1 MEEKKNQEAVLSEQK
16 QEPEAQPNRKLGIL
30 IICIIIAALIALI
43 VFAVLPM
50 REFVSDTTQLRAFI
64 DQRGAV
70 GVLMFMGMVM
80 LQIFSTVI
88 PAGPFEIAAGAVFGV
103 TKGIIICTISMAI
116 ASSVVFF
123 LSRKLGM
130 KFALL
135 FFTKDKLDSMD
146 FLKSSPKQNLIIILL
161 YLVPGAPKDI
171 VTFIAGM
178 TDIPYPLFLF
188 AASICRVPSILLTV
202 LSGNALATDHKG
214 LFIIMIICVC
224 AVYGFGILGIAKSRK
239 KRLEREQAEK

>member
-1 MEEKKNQEAVLSEQK
+1 METQKTTDAKLSEQEHE
-16 QEPEAQPNRKLGIL
+16 QSSQPNRKLGIL
-30 IICIIIAALIALI
+30 IICIIVAALAVLI
-43 VFAVLPM
+43 IFAILPM
-50 REFVSDTTQLRAFI
+50 REFVSDTAQLRLFI
-64 DQRGAV
+64 EERGLA

-88 PAGPFEIAAGAVFGV
+88 PAGPFEIAAGAVFGIG
-103 TKGIIICTISMAI
+103 KGILICTIAMAL

-135 FFTKDKLDSMD
+135 FFSQEKLDSMG
-146 FLKSSPKQNLIIILL
+146 FLRNSTKRNLIIVLL
-161 YLVPGAPKDI
+161 YLVPGAPKDVI
-171 VTFIAGM
+171 TFIAGM

-188 AASICRVPSILLTV
+188 ACSVCRIPSILLTV

-214 LFIIMIICVC
+214 LFVLLILLVG
-224 AVYGFGILGIAKSRK
+224 AVYGLGILWIAKSRK
-239 KRLEREQAEK
+239 KRLETEQIN